1 MIGIMI
7 VALSAVAFSAM
18 TLTGK
23 FIQSLGV
30 STNTM
35 LFLRFFLSS
44 AYLGLYFLIK
54 KVPFYKDFIKI
65 KKSLFLC
72 TFTYIL
78 MSASFFFSLTLIPAG
93 LATMLLYTFPIHVL
107 YFSYIIKNEPITKN
121 KIYPLTITLMGVILT
136 TGLFSKGISFNG
148 IGIVLASLSAV
159 FYSLYVMFID
169 DMVKEVN
176 PYTSSFY
183 IFGTSSMGF
192 LALAIVT
199 STLVIPRDI
208 NVLALFIIISFL
220 SLVALVALSKG
231 IELIGPTK
239 TSIVSTIEPLSTLTF
254 GAIIY
259 NEIITPISVVGGLL
273 IILGIVI
280 LRLQERIVQTEKI
293 LFRE

>member
-7 VALSAVAFSAM
+7 VALSAIAFSAM

-23 FIQSLGV
+23 YIQSLGV
-30 STNTM
+30 STNSM
-35 LFLRFFLSS
+35 LFLRFFLSA
-44 AYLGLYFLIK
+44 AYLGGYFLIK
-54 KVPFYKDFIKI
+54 KVPLLKDFMKI

-107 YFSYIIKNEPITKN
+107 YFSYIIKKEPITKD
-121 KIYPLTITLMGVILT
+121 KIYPLTVTLIGVILT
-136 TGLFSKGISFNG
+136 TGLLSKGIAFNSFG
-148 IGIVLASLSAV
+148 MVLACLSAV
-159 FYSLYVMFID
+159 FYSLYLMFID
-169 DMVKEVN
+169 DMVKEVS

-192 LALAIVT
+192 LAIAFMT
-199 STLVIPRDI
+199 STLVMPKDI
-208 NVLALFIIISFL
+208 QVLALFIIISFL
-220 SLVALVALSKG
+220 SMVALVALSKG

-259 NEIITPISVVGGLL
+259 KEVITPITVVGGLL
-273 IILGIVI
+273 IIMGIVI
-280 LRLQERIVQTEKI
+280 LRLQERRVQTERI